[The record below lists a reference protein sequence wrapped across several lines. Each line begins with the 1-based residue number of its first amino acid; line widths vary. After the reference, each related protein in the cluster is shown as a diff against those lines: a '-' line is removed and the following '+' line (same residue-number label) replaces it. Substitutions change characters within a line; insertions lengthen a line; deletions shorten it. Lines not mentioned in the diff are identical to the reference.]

1 MDGPMGKDSLSQM
14 NLNASHVGMTR
25 RDLLRSLAAGSA
37 ALAGVPLVATVGGP
51 IGEAS
56 ASPRAMPRGQAVD
69 VTLITAQDLPYP
81 GIPTAEVQAA
91 DPGMKAYADA
101 VQPWMDENPGVKLEQ
116 ITFDVYD
123 QEALLVAI
131 SGGTA
136 LSFYPAE
143 VLASWNEEQV
153 LAAEKSGLAAD
164 VTDQVAQNDLEAKLA
179 DYCVPIWNTKAI
191 DGRRY
196 ALPYSYNCGDG
207 MHYRID
213 LIQEAG
219 LEEPTVDWSWEDLR
233 ALAKALTNDERKGI
247 GMHTWGLALPL
258 AAEAWGYTVLRNRLP
273 DPASSWNWKW
283 DFTTS
288 GEEWAERIAWFRSMI
303 FEDQSVLA
311 DVAMEDD
318 LIVSQFLQ
326 GTTAMMNNNSTY
338 HTTSPSPSVEL
349 SMSRAADE
357 LGKPVEEVFGFVRH
371 PIGNNGWTTTSWGQL
386 DTMALNPDLDQTAL
400 DKAASLHVYMMGP
413 GFVSQKQAAYEQTDD
428 LRYVW
433 VAGDITPLYKPSE
446 LEGIP
451 GTPEEAWGEAFMEN
465 VLYVA
470 NRPLMPW
477 PHWFIPLQT
486 QTGPSETPM
495 DDARDR
501 WFLEASEPDIM
512 ADLQGLQDTMN
523 QQAANFTSEIPD
535 DEFVAAAK
543 EFYDAQAAYWEEV
556 SPDFYNNVFK
566 PWYDSLVAPALG

>member
-1 MDGPMGKDSLSQM
+1 MAERTTAGSLSPLKM
-14 NLNASHVGMTR
+14 ARAGVTR
-25 RDLLRSLAAGSA
+25 RDLLRTVAAGSA
-37 ALAGVPLVATVGGP
+37 ALASMPLVSPLGDLDHAAAATRR
-51 IGEAS
+51 
-56 ASPRAMPRGQAVD
+56 SPLGQAVD

-81 GIPTAEVQAA
+81 GIPTAEQQAA
-91 DPGMKAYADA
+91 DPGLKAYAEA

-136 LSFYPAE
+136 PSFYPAE
-143 VLASWNEEQV
+143 VLASWNEALV

-164 VTDQVAQNDLEAKLA
+164 VTDQIEQQGLVEKLA

-191 DGRRY
+191 DGRHY

-207 MHYRID
+207 IHYRKD
-213 LIQEAG
+213 LITEAG
-219 LEEPTVDWSWEDLR
+219 LEEPTVDWSWADLR
-233 ALAKALTNDERKGI
+233 DLAKALTSDERRGI

-258 AAEAWGYTVLRNRLP
+258 DAEGWGFTKLRNRIP
-273 DPASSWNWKW
+273 DPGSSWNWKW

-288 GEEWAERIAWFRSMI
+288 AEEWAQIITWFREMI

-318 LIVSQFLQ
+318 QIVSQFLQ

-338 HTTSPSPSVEL
+338 ATSSPSPSVQL
-349 SMSRAADE
+349 SFSRTADE
-357 LGKPVEEVFGFVRH
+357 LGKPFDEVFGYVPH
-371 PIGNNGWTTTSWGQL
+371 PMGSNGFTATSWGQL

-400 DKAASLHVYMMGP
+400 DKAASLHIYMMGP
-413 GFVSQKQAAYEQTDD
+413 GTVIQKQAAFEETND

-433 VAGDITPLYKPSE
+433 TGGDITPLYKPSE

-451 GTPEEAWGEAFMEN
+451 GTPEEAWGEAFMAN
-465 VLYVA
+465 VLAVA

-477 PHWFIPLQT
+477 PHWFIPLET
-486 QTGPSETPM
+486 DAGPPETPM
-495 DDARDR
+495 EDARDR

-512 ADLQGLQDTMN
+512 ADLQAIQDTLN
-523 QQAANFTSEIPD
+523 QQAASFTSEVPD
-535 DEFVAAAK
+535 DQFVAGAK
-543 EFYDAQAAYWEEV
+543 AYYDAQAAYWEAN
-556 SPDFYNNVFK
+556 SPDFYNNVYK

>member
-1 MDGPMGKDSLSQM
+1 
-14 NLNASHVGMTR
+14 
-25 RDLLRSLAAGSA
+25 
-37 ALAGVPLVATVGGP
+37 
-51 IGEAS
+51 
-56 ASPRAMPRGQAVD
+56 
-69 VTLITAQDLPYP
+69 
-81 GIPTAEVQAA
+81 
-91 DPGMKAYADA
+91 
-101 VQPWMDENPGVKLEQ
+101 PWMDENPGVKLEQ

-136 LSFYPAE
+136 PSFYPAE

-191 DGRRY
+191 DGRHY

-207 MHYRID
+207 IHYRID

-219 LEEPTVDWSWEDLR
+219 LEEPAVDWSWEDLR
-233 ALAKALTNDERKGI
+233 ALAMALTNDERKGI

-283 DFTTS
+283 DFTAS
-288 GEEWAERIAWFRSMI
+288 GEEWANIIAWFRAMI

-318 LIVSQFLQ
+318 QIVSQFLQ

-357 LGKPVEEVFGFVRH
+357 LGKPVDEVFGYVPH
-371 PIGNNGWTTTSWGQL
+371 PMGNNGWTATSWGQL
-386 DTMALNPDLDQTAL
+386 DTMALNPDLDTTAL

-413 GFVSQKQAAYEQTDD
+413 GFVSQKIAAFEQTDD

-433 VAGDITPLYKPSE
+433 VAGDITPLYKMSE

-451 GTPEEAWGEAFMEN
+451 GTPEEAWGEGFMEN
-465 VLYVA
+465 VLSVA

-501 WFLEASEPDIM
+501 WFLEAGEPDIM

-523 QQAANFTSEIPD
+523 QQAASFTSEIPD
-535 DEFVAAAK
+535 DEFVAGAK
-543 EFYDAQAAYWEEV
+543 AFYDAQAAYWEET